1 MTIRR
6 YFTVCAFAL
15 PQSVF
20 IVFSFSIRGVTHHH
34 DVQTD
39 WYWIIINAG
48 IDRRFWFYLLILT
61 LISVVA
67 SGCQLIRLVP
77 GFTTLDG

>member
-20 IVFSFSIRGVTHHH
+20 ILSFHFSIRGVTHHH

-48 IDRRFWFYLLILT
+48 ID
-61 LISVVA
+61 
-67 SGCQLIRLVP
+67 Q
-77 GFTTLDG
+77 